1 MSPIELTGAIT
12 VIANAISCNLSVEE
26 KALLAGILVQLGDTI
41 ATIAAQESLCG
52 ENKT

>member
-26 KALLAGILVQLGDTI
+26 KALLSGILVQLGDTI